1 MTLSAAFLFRSIVL
15 AAIFVGA
22 ACGGSDSRMPD
33 STDVLAEEQSVN
45 DPVAGIDVSVEVPA
59 TVAAGESIPMTLTV
73 TNTTAAPID
82 LYLGGRD
89 ITFDIVV
96 TDSKGSKVWQRLED
110 EVVQSILQLRTL
122 AAGEK
127 IEMSDEWNQRTRQ
140 GRPVGPGVYTVQ
152 GSVIT
157 DGTSSL
163 EASPVR
169 VTIREGQPRRL

>member
-1 MTLSAAFLFRSIVL
+1 MTLSAAFLFRSIVF
-15 AAIFVGA
+15 AGIFVTA
-22 ACGGSDSRMPD
+22 ACGGSDSRAPD
-33 STDVLAEEQSVN
+33 STDVLAEEQSVT
-45 DPVAGIDVSVEVPA
+45 DPVAGIDVSMEVPA
-59 TVAAGESIPMTLTV
+59 TVAAGENISMKLTV

-96 TDSKGSKVWQRLED
+96 TDSSGSQVWQRLED

-127 IEMSDEWNQRTRQ
+127 IEMSDEWNQRTRR

-157 DGTSSL
+157 DGTSLLVSDG
-163 EASPVR
+163 ATVR
-169 VTIREGQPRRL
+169 IVDR